1 MTDED
6 DLGFTPDE
14 IGEWSERKIEIVRE
28 YAKPFSQIISKN
40 GLTALYVDGLAGGGE
55 ARRKQPK
62 INPSNATLPFTLDNA
77 PIGADAE
84 QVLTTAA
91 RIVSE
96 VKPRFAKY
104 IFIDANEQKT
114 AAMRH
119 RCSKIPDANVEI
131 IHDDASRTI
140 LDRVIPEIRASW
152 KNRALCFLD
161 PYGMHISWSVFQA
174 LGATGHAEA
183 FINFPTLDIVRN
195 ILRDDPSLIEPIH
208 AERMNLIWGDESWR
222 EVAFTKQPGLFDA
235 VFEKRTGEHVA
246 KAFRKRLL
254 DLGQFKYVSTPLPF
268 RNKQNGLLYH
278 LLFATQ
284 VPVALKIAN
293 DVMKKRANP
302 IKRGL
307 HV

>member
-1 MTDED
+1 MADED

-40 GLTALYVDGLAGGGE
+40 GLTAYYVDGLAGGGA
-55 ARRKQPK
+55 ARRKRPRTDP
-62 INPSNATLPFTLDNA
+62 NSATLPLTIDDTHLSA
-77 PIGADAE
+77 GAGTI
-84 QVLTTAA
+84 LTTAA

-114 AAMRH
+114 SAMRQ
-119 RCSKIPDANVEI
+119 RCSEIPDVNVNVI
-131 IHDDASRTI
+131 NGDVTQTFMNRI
-140 LDRVIPEIRASW
+140 IPEIRASQ

-161 PYGMHISWSVFQA
+161 PYGMHVSWDVFQA

-195 ILRDDPSLIEPIH
+195 ILRDSPSLIESQH
-208 AERMNLIWGDESWR
+208 AERMNLLWGDDSWR
-222 EVAFTKQPGLFDA
+222 QIAFKKQPGLFDA
-235 VFEKRTGEHVA
+235 VFEKQSGDGVA
-246 KAFRKRLL
+246 MAFKERLVHR
-254 DLGQFKYVSTPLPF
+254 GGFKFVSKPMPF
-268 RNKQNGLLYH
+268 TNKQNGLLYH

-284 VPVALKIAN
+284 VPVALKIAKAI
-293 DVMKKRANP
+293 MKKWARP
-302 IKRGL
+302 IRRGL
-307 HV
+307 NV